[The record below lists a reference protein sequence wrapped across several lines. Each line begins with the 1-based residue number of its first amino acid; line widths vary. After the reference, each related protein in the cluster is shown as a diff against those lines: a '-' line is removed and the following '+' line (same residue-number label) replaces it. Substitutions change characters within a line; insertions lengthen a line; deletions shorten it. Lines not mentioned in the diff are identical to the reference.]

1 MIYQTNLGMVD
12 VTTEVIDYIDSDSA
26 TVMDSPIK
34 SIMITEESDLATLTE
49 YNVGTI
55 AFTAGFTKMY
65 QLDADGDWINIDTG
79 IAVDF
84 DDGNDVVSEGGE

>member
-12 VTTEVIDYIDSDSA
+12 VTTEVIDYIDADSA

-55 AFTAGFTKMY
+55 AFTAGFAKMY
-65 QLDADGDWINIDTG
+65 QLDADGDWIDIDTG
-79 IAVDF
+79 LAVDF
-84 DDGNDVVSEGGE
+84 SSDNEGGE

>member
-12 VTTEVIDYIDSDSA
+12 VTTQVIDYIDSDSS

-34 SIMITEESDLATLTE
+34 SIMITDESDLATLTE

-55 AFTAGFTKMY
+55 AFTAGFSKMY
-65 QLDADGDWINIDTG
+65 QLDADGDWIDIDTG
-79 IAVDF
+79 NAVDF
-84 DDGNDVVSEGGE
+84 SDDDEGGE